1 MAKAKLDNKM
11 IGMVLMVVGIGLAF
25 WGYQMSGSIGSQL
38 NQAFSG
44 SASDGVLIRY
54 IAGGISFAIGAYLFQ
69 K

>member
-54 IAGGISFAIGAYLFQ
+54 IAGGISFAIGAYFFR